1 MESPPSYALVL
12 TVFAVLFAS
21 AQVYSATI
29 ALGFDGAPRYTI
41 VPSSIVSF
49 GYTRSETSRISYG
62 DTVGANLQF
71 DVDPGLGLMEI
82 VDEVS
87 VTPVPEATAA
97 TVFGADSFAVGLARE
112 RNS

>member
-1 MESPPSYALVL
+1 M
-12 TVFAVLFAS
+12 
-21 AQVYSATI
+21 YSATI

-41 VPSSIVSF
+41 VPSPYSIVSF

-62 DTVGANLQF
+62 DPVGANLQF
-71 DVDPGLGLMEI
+71 DDDPGLGLMEI
-82 VDEVS
+82 VEEVS

-97 TVFGADSFAVGLARE
+97 TVFGADSFAVGPARE